1 VQLLRDHGVTLIL
14 RPKGRGNWA
23 TTTLVLQGAHALPL
37 LIRAGQTFSLGGVNF
52 RIVQVKP

>member
-1 VQLLRDHGVTLIL
+1 MTLIL

-23 TTTLVLQGAHALPL
+23 VTTLVLEGTHALPI
-37 LIRAGQTFSLGGVNF
+37 LIRAGQTFSLGGVQF